1 MVSVICVRFMIFVFT
16 KKFMNSTR
24 FIKKLFSLITVTMI
38 LTNCSKPSREM
49 EKLQLGLIVC
59 DNKLPIHNSKE
70 IYADSA
76 GIDILARALLVYGD
90 STHLE
95 FTVEIQEYSSDL
107 DAYGAFL
114 RHGLPQDGMPRII
127 GELQESWYHE
137 SQWLI
142 SFKSNRLRPLSR
154 NSQEKL
160 IESFFRSER
169 KLLQVFT
176 LLPLLERQVNGSA
189 IIENRLLG
197 YDINA
202 KFLTQH
208 YCDSLGAWYAA
219 LSVEKVLA
227 DAIADWLKEI
237 DPKVDFH
244 ENSVVNIKTQGYNII
259 AGSVNERL
267 VVVWAKRNVFLIK
280 KQWEKVAKSSQ
291 GKG

>member
-1 MVSVICVRFMIFVFT
+1 
-16 KKFMNSTR
+16 
-24 FIKKLFSLITVTMI
+24 
-38 LTNCSKPSREM
+38 M

-59 DNKLPIHNSKE
+59 DNKLPIHHSKE

-189 IIENRLLG
+189 IIENSLLG